1 MSNKKL
7 NFTVI
12 NLLATAQ
19 LFHEELDELQDTP
32 YFKHSLKK
40 AAKNIEVELTKTL
53 DPHIAYLWKVDEKA
67 MQEIQLSINTI
78 IKELVSMD
86 PIKINNIANYINQ
99 NKDE

>member
-32 YFKHSLKK
+32 YFKHSLK
-40 AAKNIEVELTKTL
+40 
-53 DPHIAYLWKVDEKA
+53 
-67 MQEIQLSINTI
+67 SC
-78 IKELVSMD
+78 
-86 PIKINNIANYINQ
+86 
-99 NKDE
+99 